1 MRKLWSSAVV
11 AVTALA
17 LLAGCGSKPA
27 APAPAPA
34 PAPSPAAPAPA
45 PAPAKLKVAFVYVG
59 PPGDGGYTYEHDRG
73 RKAAEAELKDKIEVS
88 MVESV
93 PEGADAERVFEDLV
107 KKGNKLVITTSF
119 GYMDPTLNVAKKY
132 PDVIFMHAS
141 GYKTNANMGTYFGWN
156 HQAFYLAGVAA
167 GANLKGDKTEIG
179 IVAAFPIPEVI
190 RAINALAVGAQSVN
204 PKATVKV
211 VWSNTWFDP
220 QKEKQAAESLLA
232 GGAEILAMYQDSPA
246 VLQAAEAKGKLSIG
260 NDSDARQ
267 YAPKSFL
274 TAPVW
279 NWGPYYTRL
288 IKSVLDKT
296 WKSDQYMG
304 GIADGLVQL
313 APLANLGDPAAKG
326 LVDAA
331 LAKVK
336 GGYEPLTGPLVDQDG
351 KERIAAGK
359 AMTAKELLEM
369 NWFVKGVIG
378 STK

>member
-88 MVESV
+88 TVESV

-190 RAINALAVGAQSVN
+190 RAINALALGAQSVN

-359 AMTAKELLEM
+359 AMTAGELLEM

>member
-190 RAINALAVGAQSVN
+190 RAINALALGAQSVN

>member
-359 AMTAKELLEM
+359 AMTAGELLEM

>member
-88 MVESV
+88 TVESV

-190 RAINALAVGAQSVN
+190 RAINALALGAQSVN

>member
-190 RAINALAVGAQSVN
+190 RAINALALGAQSVN

-359 AMTAKELLEM
+359 AMTAGELLEM

>member
-27 APAPAPA
+27 APPPAPA

-190 RAINALAVGAQSVN
+190 RAINALALGAQSVN

-359 AMTAKELLEM
+359 AMTAGELLEM

>member
-88 MVESV
+88 TVESV

-204 PKATVKV
+204 PKATVRV

>member
-88 MVESV
+88 TVESV

>member
-167 GANLKGDKTEIG
+167 GANLKGDKTQIG

-351 KERIAAGK
+351 KERFAAGK
-359 AMTAKELLEM
+359 AMTAGELLEM

>member
-1 MRKLWSSAVV
+1 M
-11 AVTALA
+11 
-17 LLAGCGSKPA
+17 
-27 APAPAPA
+27 
-34 PAPSPAAPAPA
+34 
-45 PAPAKLKVAFVYVG
+45 
-59 PPGDGGYTYEHDRG
+59 
-73 RKAAEAELKDKIEVS
+73 
-88 MVESV
+88 ESV